1 MLAQS
6 EASGQRLDA
15 LGFGVVTTDMV
26 GKGGI
31 GSPES
36 GGLDSLSEYT
46 LPGEWCEDGLVL
58 EVLFLLVSDSTQR
71 HLLTLHGKLFL

>member
-6 EASGQRLDA
+6 EASGQRLDT
-15 LGFGVVTTDMV
+15 LGFGAGATDMV

-46 LPGEWCEDGLVL
+46 LPGEWCEHGLVF
-58 EVLFLLVSDSTQR
+58 EVLFLFVGD
-71 HLLTLHGKLFL
+71 